1 MASAQMSRT
10 RSWMNVVLATA
21 LVATAAGASVID
33 VTSAAA
39 APSAPASFQFT
50 YNATGSPQTYTV
62 PGGVTTLT
70 FTAYGAQG
78 SAGCSSGGRGG
89 SAQSN
94 FTVTPGQV
102 FTFAV
107 GGEGSGGSGGYNG
120 GGNGGA
126 TAGSPIGTCVNPGP
140 GGGGGATDVRSGG
153 TTLADRVLVAGGGGG
168 GSNGAG
174 GDGGGLTGT
183 NGTSAMQ
190 YDQPAG
196 GGSQIAGGTGGAGF
210 RATGSPGLI
219 GQGGNGGGSGA
230 PGAGGGGG
238 GGGYYGGGGGGAD
251 YPGNGAGGGSGFG
264 PAGTTFANGVQIGSG
279 KIVVS
284 FTPVH
289 VLTATVHAT
298 QTYGGTPTY
307 AVTYSGFVDGD
318 GPSAIGGSITC
329 SSVTPTVPV
338 GTPNVTGCSGL
349 TSTKYYIFYDG
360 QLTVSPA
367 PLTATVSGTQVVGGT
382 PAYTASYSAFVNGD
396 TPSVVTGTLSCTTSA
411 TPSSPVGDYTISNCS
426 GLSSPNY
433 AITYAYGN
441 LAVQRAATITS
452 APATTFTVGSP
463 GSFTLTTGAAFPPAT
478 ALTEQGTLPS
488 GVTFIDNK
496 NGTASLAG
504 TPAIGTG
511 ATYPVSITA
520 TNGVNPPAVQPFT
533 LTVNETPTITSAKT
547 ATFTVGS
554 SGTLRITTGH
564 DFPTA
569 TTLSETGALPGG
581 VTFTDNNDGTATLT
595 GTPAVGTGN
604 TYPLVITATNGVVPD
619 GTQNFTLVVN
629 EAVAITSAAATTMKV
644 GTDGSFTVT
653 TAHAYPVPTL
663 SEVGELPDGVQFV
676 DLKNGTARL
685 SGNPEV
691 GAGRVYTFTVTA
703 SNGVGTAPTQTFT
716 LTVNEAVLITSPASA
731 SFSVGINRS
740 FAITTSSRF
749 PRPTTLIEVGTLPNG
764 LTFTDKGNGTATVAG
779 TPAAGSKGT
788 YPVTVIA
795 SNGITPAG
803 QQPLVISVNSGGVGN
818 DIGEGYW
825 MTGADGG
832 VFSFGDAQFF
842 GSTGSLHLN
851 QPVVGMAPS
860 ADSGGYYLVAR
871 DGGVFSFGDAQF
883 YGSVPHMATVNDIV
897 AMILDPATGGY
908 WVIGADGQ
916 TFAFNAPDLG
926 NAASNAAIVGAAAT
940 PTGGGYWLVAADG
953 GVFSFG
959 DAQFFGS
966 MGGQPLNQP
975 IVGMA
980 PTPDGGG
987 YWLVAADGGVFA
999 FGDAVFAGSMGSQP
1013 LNQPMVAMVS
1023 NRDGG
1028 GYWLVAADGGVFS
1041 FGGVGFAGS
1050 MGGKHLNSAVV
1061 GAVSG

>member
-1 MASAQMSRT
+1 M
-10 RSWMNVVLATA
+10 LAGG
-21 LVATAAGASVID
+21 LLAAAVGSSVTD
-33 VTSAAA
+33 LAPAAA
-39 APSAPASFQFT
+39 APSAPTSFQFT
-50 YNATGSPQTYTV
+50 YSDAGSFLYTV
-62 PGGVTTLT
+62 PGGVTGLT
-70 FTAYGAQG
+70 VTAYGAQG
-78 SAGCSSGGRGG
+78 GPGCSSGGRGG
-89 SAQSN
+89 SAQTN
-94 FTVTPGQV
+94 LTVTPGQFFA
-102 FTFAV
+102 FTIGSE
-107 GGEGSGGSGGYNG
+107 GGRSYHDGYNG
-120 GGNGGA
+120 GGGAGGHA
-126 TAGSPIGTCVNPGP
+126 DHTGFNTCADPGP
-140 GGGGGATDVRSGG
+140 GSGGGATDVRSGG

-174 GDGGGLTGT
+174 GDGGGLTGA
-183 NGTSAMQ
+183 NGTNARGTFG
-190 YDQPAG
+190 PAG
-196 GGSQIAGGTGGAGF
+196 GGSQIAGGLGGDGAWANGGP
-210 RATGSPGLI
+210 GSI
-219 GQGGNGGGSGA
+219 GQGGYGGYGGYGTG

-238 GGGYYGGGGGGAD
+238 GGGYYGGGGGGAAGA
-251 YPGNGAGGGSGFG
+251 GNGGGGGSGFG

-284 FTPVH
+284 FTPAH
-289 VLTATVHAT
+289 VLTATVNAT
-298 QTYGGTPTY
+298 QTYGGIPTY

-318 GPSAIGGSITC
+318 GPSAIGGSVTC
-329 SSVTPTVPV
+329 SSVNPTAPV
-338 GTPNVTGCSGL
+338 GTQAVSGCEGL

-360 QLTVSPA
+360 QSTVLPA

-382 PAYTASYSAFVNGD
+382 PTYTATYGGFLNGD
-396 TPSVVTGTLSCTTSA
+396 TASVVTGTLSCTTSA
-411 TPSSPVGDYTISNCS
+411 TPTSPMGDYSISNCS

-452 APATTFTVGSP
+452 ATATTFTVGSP
-463 GSFTLTTGAAFPPAT
+463 GSFTVTTGAAFPPAT

-488 GVTFIDNK
+488 GVTFTDNN

-511 ATYPVSITA
+511 ATYLVTITA

-533 LTVNETPTITSAKT
+533 LTVNETPTITSTKT

-554 SGTLRITTGH
+554 SGTLLITTGH

-569 TTLSETGALPGG
+569 TILSETGALPGG
-581 VTFTDNNDGTATLT
+581 VTFTDNKDGTAALA
-595 GTPAVGTGN
+595 GTPAAGTGN

-619 GTQNFTLVVN
+619 GTQNFILVVN
-629 EAVAITSAAATTMKV
+629 EAVAFSSAVATTMTV
-644 GTDGSFTVT
+644 GTNGSFTVT

-691 GAGRVYTFTVTA
+691 GAGRVYTFSVTA

-749 PRPTTLIEVGTLPNG
+749 PRPTTLVEVGPLPNG
-764 LTFTDKGNGTATVAG
+764 LSFTDKGNGTATVAG
-779 TPAAGSKGT
+779 TPAAGSRGT

-795 SNGITPAG
+795 SNGIAPAG
-803 QQPLVISVNSGGVGN
+803 RQPLVITVNSAGPGN

-842 GSTGSLHLN
+842 GSAGSLHLN
-851 QPVVGMAPS
+851 QPVVGMAPT
-860 ADSGGYYLVAR
+860 ADSGGYYLVAS

-916 TFAFNAPDLG
+916 TFAFNAPNLG
-926 NAASNAAIVGAAAT
+926 NAASNAAIIGAAAT

-975 IVGMA
+975 MVGMA

-987 YWLVAADGGVFA
+987 YWLVAADGGVFS
-999 FGDAVFAGSMGSQP
+999 FGDAVFAGSMGGQP